1 MRVCVF
7 AEHDDLLREM
17 GAINRK
23 PTSETYLMRK
33 QIEKLHRDMRQ
44 ERASLDQEKAALE
57 RRLQD
62 EVDRNQELLRKFEE
76 QTLTQRDLIKEL
88 RDNRQSLVHHKVGQ
102 SQ

>member
-1 MRVCVF
+1 
-7 AEHDDLLREM
+7 M

-23 PTSETYLMRK
+23 PTSETYLLRK

-102 SQ
+102 S